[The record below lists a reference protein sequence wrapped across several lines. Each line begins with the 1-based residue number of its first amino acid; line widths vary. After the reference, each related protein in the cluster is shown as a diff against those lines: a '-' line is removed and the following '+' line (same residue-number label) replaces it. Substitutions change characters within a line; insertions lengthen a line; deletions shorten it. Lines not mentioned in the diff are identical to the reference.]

1 MPTPPP
7 SEEQRRLVS
16 NAIFGRRHGVPTE
29 RPAEKPR
36 NASRTRH
43 RVEDIAE
50 ARRLARET
58 DWLD

>member
-1 MPTPPP
+1 MPTPTP

-36 NASRTRH
+36 GESATR
-43 RVEDIAE
+43 RRLEDIAE
-50 ARRLARET
+50 ARELARET